1 MTAQKLAMIK
11 NYNSFSEI
19 GDTLKNISVLK
30 HKIDLPARIK
40 VIRKHV
46 SRGDYKYLN
55 MQLKAISKYSE
66 NIYRDIEFLKHVA
79 WSAQLDKKSA
89 F

>member
-1 MTAQKLAMIK
+1 MTAKQVAMIK
-11 NYNSFSEI
+11 NYNSFSEL

-46 SRGDYKYLN
+46 SRGDYKHLN

-66 NIYRDIEFLKHVA
+66 NIYRDIEFLKHIT
-79 WSAQLDKKSA
+79 WSAQLNKNNA